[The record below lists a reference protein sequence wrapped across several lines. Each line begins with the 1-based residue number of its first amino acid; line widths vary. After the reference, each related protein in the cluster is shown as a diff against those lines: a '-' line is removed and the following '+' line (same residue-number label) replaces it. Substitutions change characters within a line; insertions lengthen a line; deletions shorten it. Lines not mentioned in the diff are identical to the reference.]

1 MMRVFIVLGAI
12 MLATALCLAMIL
24 LLLPRPAD
32 AQTVCQTA
40 AMVKADVARAMPTA
54 RVATLGGGEARILLA
69 AVNAMSPPTQ
79 FTADEL
85 TVIEIKDT
93 PRVAIVLFTG
103 GCVTN
108 VLFLEAAKFH
118 QLLQSL

>member
-1 MMRVFIVLGAI
+1 MTRVFAVLIAFI
-12 MLATALCLAMIL
+12 LATALCLVMIL

-32 AQTVCQTA
+32 SQTVCQTQ
-40 AMVKADVARAMPTA
+40 AMIKADVARAMPTA

-69 AVNAMSPPTQ
+69 AVNAMPPLTQ
-79 FTADEL
+79 FTADEI

-103 GCVTN
+103 GCVTH
-108 VLFLEAAKFH
+108 VLFIESAKFH